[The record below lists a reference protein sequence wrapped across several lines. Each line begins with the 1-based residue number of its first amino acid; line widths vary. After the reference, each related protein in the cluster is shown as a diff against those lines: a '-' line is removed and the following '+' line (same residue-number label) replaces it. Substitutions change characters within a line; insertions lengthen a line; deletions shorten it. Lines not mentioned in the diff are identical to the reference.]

1 MRLFIGL
8 VAMVVMMSATMAQTK
23 FTPREIDDLLPNP
36 DIGWETFH
44 VTAKNDRNLPKWLPS
59 TVYYFRWGWKDFEQ
73 THGDYSFAKLEKEL
87 NAATESGQTSA
98 FRVMCCS
105 SGRRDPYIPAW
116 LKEIGGRMLQTK
128 YEGTTL
134 EVPDLD
140 DPTILDAHLELI
152 RQLGKKYDG
161 DPRISHVDLGSVGW
175 WGEWHMSGSDP
186 VKMPSAQT
194 CRKIVDAY
202 LAAFKKTPLVMLI
215 GGREETGYACS
226 QGTGWR
232 ADCLG
237 DLGGFS
243 KTWCHMRKGYQQEF
257 REAKL
262 NDVWKHGMVAYE
274 SCWDMRKWTKE
285 NWPLRYIFNY
295 ALDTHASV
303 LNNKSA
309 PLPIGDDVRA
319 ETERFVKR
327 LGYRI
332 VLRDVTASVTGRS
345 VALSST
351 WQNVGSAPVYRP
363 YRIAWRLSSA
373 DGQVQSPTVTDALA
387 SQFMPGEVDVFTE
400 AFIKDPP
407 ELPNGNPVKLE
418 QTFKLSEG
426 IAGGSYVLSVAIID
440 GQTGKPAI
448 RLANEGRGEDGWYTL
463 GSVTVPA
470 K

>member
-8 VAMVVMMSATMAQTK
+8 LAMVVMMSSTMAQTK

-44 VTAKNDRNLPKWLPS
+44 RTANNDPNLPKWLPS
-59 TVYYFRWGWKDFEQ
+59 TVYYFRWGWKDFEPI
-73 THGDYSFAKLEKEL
+73 HGDYSFTKLEKEL
-87 NAATESGQTSA
+87 ATAYAGGQTSA

-116 LKEIGGRMLQTK
+116 LKEIGGRIVETK
-128 YEGTTL
+128 YAGATL
-134 EVPDLD
+134 DVPDLD

-175 WGEWHMSGSDP
+175 WGEWHMSQSEP
-186 VKMPSAQT
+186 AKMPSAAT

-202 LAAFKKTPLVMLI
+202 LAAFTKTPLVMLI
-215 GGREETGYACS
+215 GGTEQTAYACS

-243 KTWCHMRKGYQQEF
+243 KTWCHMRKLYPQSF
-257 REAKL
+257 REEKL
-262 NDVWKHGMVAYE
+262 NEVWKRGLVAYE
-274 SCWDMRKWTKE
+274 SCWDMRKWKQE
-285 NWPLRYIFNY
+285 NWSLRYIFNY
-295 ALDTHASV
+295 ALATHASV

-309 PLPIGDDVRA
+309 PLPAGDDVRP
-319 ETERFVKR
+319 EIERFVKR

-332 VLRDVTASVTGRS
+332 VLRDVTASVSGRS
-345 VALSST
+345 VSLQST

-363 YRIAWRLSSA
+363 YRIAWRLTSA
-373 DGQVQSPTVTDALA
+373 DGKTQSPTVTDALA
-387 SQFMPGEVDVFTE
+387 SQFMPGDVEAFTE

-407 ELPNGNPVKLE
+407 DLPNGNPAKLD
-418 QTFKLSEG
+418 QTLKLNDQM
-426 IAGGSYVLSVAIID
+426 AAGSYMLSAAVVDAE
-440 GQTGKPAI
+440 TGKPVI
-448 RLANEGRGEDGWYTL
+448 RLANEGREADGWYTL
-463 GSVTVPA
+463 GTLML